1 MSTKT
6 GMIPLFF
13 SVVFMPLAQQGV
25 LPAQKEQL
33 LGQQLL
39 EKDMIKLKNGS
50 VFEGLVINETSKSVT
65 MRIGP
70 GQVLKMA
77 KSQIATYIRHS
88 DKDAVSAADLGK
100 FRLKSRNQW
109 FRIREGNGKVIGS
122 LHLIARP
129 DQGELFRLEEQWRFH
144 GKGSLTV
151 ISRIEQID
159 LEMKPKYSYYREVVT
174 SNNGRKLL
182 NERILEVR
190 VKGGKLEITEITPKG
205 RKTTS
210 IFFQSG
216 HQFPLAARERL
227 RQGEASG
234 AKSYQVSI
242 FDAME
247 GSFEFRVYELSE
259 DVPFAKERF
268 PSTSVAKG
276 MARLIE
282 NSAFGRM
289 QREWVSR
296 EGQVLLMEVNGL
308 ELVAEPIS
316 VELGLK
322 LQEGGTLATM
332 QVSPS
337 YRTIGGF
344 ELWLPSASWRF
355 TRIKHGGAWLHLDS
369 GIPGTE
375 ISVRFRRRIGK
386 KDEPLL
392 NVAMAFLK
400 EWKLDH
406 PWFEETD
413 MELTE
418 IRGRQWVDI
427 TGVGKD
433 KKGKWQHGRL
443 FVCKTDADEGH
454 LLLAANAQRKSW
466 KRLAECVSP

>member
-1 MSTKT
+1 
-6 GMIPLFF
+6 
-13 SVVFMPLAQQGV
+13 
-25 LPAQKEQL
+25 
-33 LGQQLL
+33 
-39 EKDMIKLKNGS
+39 
-50 VFEGLVINETSKSVT
+50 
-65 MRIGP
+65 
-70 GQVLKMA
+70 
-77 KSQIATYIRHS
+77 
-88 DKDAVSAADLGK
+88 
-100 FRLKSRNQW
+100 
-109 FRIREGNGKVIGS
+109 
-122 LHLIARP
+122 
-129 DQGELFRLEEQWRFH
+129 
-144 GKGSLTV
+144 
-151 ISRIEQID
+151 
-159 LEMKPKYSYYREVVT
+159 MKPKYSYYREVVT

-400 EWKLDH
+400 ANTKSLLDSKH
-406 PWFEETD
+406 ED
-413 MELTE
+413 GNY
-418 IRGRQWVDI
+418 ISA
-427 TGVGKD
+427 KD
-433 KKGKWQHGRL
+433 KHVIVIGGGDTGTDCVGTSMRHGCKSLTQFEIMERPPDERQPGNPWPQWPRIYL
-443 FVCKTDADEGH
+443 LDYGQEEAKSRFGEDPREYLINTNKFVGDEDGNVKELHTVHVEWVAGDNGRPFPKPIEGSEKVYPADLVLLAMGFLGPEDTVLDQLEIERDDRSNARADEGKYATNIEGVFAAGDMRRGQSLVVWAISEGRQAAREIDRYLMGSTH
-454 LLLAANAQRKSW
+454 L
-466 KRLAECVSP
+466 P